1 MYQTQTHIP
10 GSAISGREPAPIAG
24 GQDLEFLASLLDDR
38 FSIPGTNIRFGVDAL
53 IGLIPGV
60 GDAVSGMLSSY
71 LIWRAHQLGASKL
84 TLFRMAGN
92 MAVDTV
98 FGAIPLF
105 GDIMDVKFRANRR
118 NLELL
123 RRQKL
128 QEIPKPR
135 PFRRS

>member
-1 MYQTQTHIP
+1 MYQTQTR
-10 GSAISGREPAPIAG
+10 GGDAAARAEPAPIAG
-24 GQDLEFLASLLDDR
+24 GEDLEFLAGLLDDR
-38 FSIPGTNIRFGVDAL
+38 FSIPGTNIRFGIDAL

-60 GDAVSGMLSSY
+60 GDAVSGMMSSY

-84 TLFRMAGN
+84 TLIRMTGN

-105 GDIMDVKFRANRR
+105 GDILDVKFRANRR

-123 RRQKL
+123 RQQKL
-128 QEIPKPR
+128 KDSPQPR
-135 PFRRS
+135 RFRRF